1 MEVEDLIL
9 QISIGA
15 NSFDQ
20 IPLSNLASFWKKSPI
35 ARAQEIIRLCNFRRK
50 LSTFESQL
58 EMPLLATTEKNRKL
72 AKGRKVCFAATNFAL
87 KIRAPGLPDFSCY
100 NIPER

>member
-35 ARAQEIIRLCNFRRK
+35 ARAQEIIRLCNRRK
-50 LSTFESQL
+50 VFVESCR
-58 EMPLLATTEKNRKL
+58 LLKVNLKCLFSPQQKRIASWPKVEK
-72 AKGRKVCFAATNFAL
+72 FAL
-87 KIRAPGLPDFSCY
+87 LQQILH
-100 NIPER
+100 